1 MATFQY
7 LARDAAG
14 GRVDGI
20 LESSDGAALA
30 DVLAA
35 NGLTLVRASEVA
47 PGAAADATWIARLLS
62 PKVTTDDLLL
72 FFRQLSTL
80 LKAGVPILRAL
91 RGLQESATSRR
102 FGKVLSD
109 LQQQL
114 EGGRDLSTS
123 MQHDAKIFSP
133 YMVSMVRV
141 GEVTGRLP
149 EVLQGLFLQMN
160 FERESRDQ
168 AKAALRY
175 PIFVIFTAIAALAA
189 VNVFVIPAF
198 AKVYKSLHAELPLY
212 TTILIAI
219 SDFSVR
225 YWPLLIGLLAVI
237 ASALSYAMR
246 TERGREIR
254 DRLVLLLP
262 VFGPLLRKAALAR
275 FTKSFGLA
283 VNAGVPVVDALEVAL
298 ETTDNVVLS
307 KRIRTMRSAAEH
319 GESLVRAARTTGVF
333 TPTILQM
340 IAVGEETGALG
351 DMMNEVAEFYQRDV
365 EYAMKGLAA
374 QIEPI
379 LILVLGAMVLFIALG
394 VFLPMWSLGH
404 VVLHAK

>member
-7 LARDAAG
+7 LARDATG
-14 GRVDGI
+14 GKVDGI
-20 LESSDGAALA
+20 LESSDGTALA
-30 DVLAA
+30 DTLAA

-47 PGAAADATWIARLLS
+47 PGSTTDSASIARLFS
-62 PKVTTDDLLL
+62 PKVTSDDLLL
-72 FFRQLSTL
+72 FFRQLATL

-91 RGLQESATSRR
+91 HGLQESATARR

-149 EVLQGLFLQMN
+149 EVLQGLFLQMS

-175 PIFVIFTAIAALAA
+175 PLFVVFTAIAALAA
-189 VNVFVIPAF
+189 VNVLVIPAF
-198 AKVYKSLHAELPLY
+198 AKVYKGLHAELPLY
-212 TTILIAI
+212 TTILIGI
-219 SDFSVR
+219 SEFSVR
-225 YWPLLIGLLAVI
+225 YWPLLFGLLAAI
-237 ASALSYAMR
+237 AAGLSYAVR

-254 DRLVLLLP
+254 DGLVLLLP

-283 VNAGVPVVDALEVAL
+283 VNAGVPVVDALQVAL
-298 ETTDNVVLS
+298 ETADNVVLS
-307 KRIRTMRSAAEH
+307 KRIRTMRTAAER
-319 GESLVRAARTTGVF
+319 GESLVRAARATGVF

-351 DMMNEVAEFYQRDV
+351 DMMNEVADFYQRDV
-365 EYAMKGLAA
+365 EFATQGLAA

-379 LILVLGAMVLFIALG
+379 LILVLGAMVLMIALA
-394 VFLPMWSLGH
+394 VFMPMWNLSH
-404 VVLHAK
+404 VVLHK

>member
-7 LARDAAG
+7 LARDATGA
-14 GRVDGI
+14 RVDGI
-20 LESSDGAALA
+20 LESNDGAALA
-30 DVLAA
+30 DTLAA

-47 PGAAADATWIARLLS
+47 QGAAADASWRVQLFS

-91 RGLQESATSRR
+91 RGLQESATGRR
-102 FGKVLSD
+102 FGQVLSE
-109 LQQQL
+109 LQQHL

-149 EVLQGLFLQMN
+149 EVLQGLFLQMS
-160 FERESRDQ
+160 FERESREQ

-175 PIFVIFTAIAALAA
+175 PMFVVFTAIAALAA

-198 AKVYKSLHAELPLY
+198 AKVYKGLHAELPLY
-212 TTILIAI
+212 TTILIAL
-219 SDFSVR
+219 SDFSVH
-225 YWPLLIGLLAVI
+225 YWPLLLGALAAI
-237 ASALSYAMR
+237 AGTLSFAVR
-246 TERGREIR
+246 TERGREVR
-254 DRLVLLLP
+254 DQLLLLVP
-262 VFGPLLRKAALAR
+262 IFGPLLRKAALAR

-283 VNAGVPVVDALEVAL
+283 VNAGVPVVDALQVAL
-298 ETTDNVVLS
+298 ETADNLAIS
-307 KRIRTMRSAAEH
+307 NRIRTMRSAAER
-319 GESLVRAARTTGVF
+319 GESLVRAARATGVF

-340 IAVGEETGALG
+340 VAVGEETGALG
-351 DMMNEVAEFYQRDV
+351 DMMNEVADFYQREV
-365 EYAMKGLAA
+365 EYTMRGLAV

-379 LILVLGAMVLFIALG
+379 LILVLGAMVLMIALG
-394 VFLPMWSLGH
+394 VFLPMWNLSH
-404 VVLHAK
+404 VVLHK

>member
-7 LARDAAG
+7 LARDATG

-20 LESSDGAALA
+20 LESSDGTALA
-30 DVLAA
+30 DALAA

-47 PGAAADATWIARLLS
+47 QGAAAEPSWVSRLVS
-62 PKVTTDDLLL
+62 PKVATDDLLL

-80 LKAGVPILRAL
+80 LKSGVPILRAL
-91 RGLQESATSRR
+91 RGLQESATGRR
-102 FGKVLSD
+102 FGQVLSD

-123 MQHDAKIFSP
+123 MQRDANIFSP

-149 EVLQGLFLQMN
+149 DVLQGLFLQMS

-175 PIFVIFTAIAALAA
+175 PIFVVFTAIAALAA

-198 AKVYKSLHAELPLY
+198 AKVYKGLHAELPLY

-219 SDFSVR
+219 SDFTVHYSMV
-225 YWPLLIGLLAVI
+225 LFGLLAAIVLAI
-237 ASALSYAMR
+237 SYAVH

-275 FTKSFGLA
+275 FAKSFGLA
-283 VNAGVPVVDALEVAL
+283 VNAGVPVVDALQVAV
-298 ETTDNVVLS
+298 ETADNVVLS
-307 KRIRTMRSAAEH
+307 KRIRTMRSAAER
-319 GESLVRAARTTGVF
+319 GESLVRAARATGVF

-351 DMMNEVAEFYQRDV
+351 DMMNEVADFYQRDV
-365 EYAMKGLAA
+365 EYAMRGLAA

-379 LILVLGAMVLFIALG
+379 LILLLGAMVLVIALG
-394 VFLPMWSLGH
+394 VFLPMWNLSH
-404 VVLHAK
+404 VVLHR

>member
-1 MATFQY
+1 VATFQY
-7 LARDAAG
+7 LARDATG
-14 GRVDGI
+14 GKVDGI
-20 LESSDGAALA
+20 LESSDGTALA
-30 DVLAA
+30 DTLAA

-47 PGAAADATWIARLLS
+47 PGSTTDSAWIERLFS

-72 FFRQLSTL
+72 FFRQLATL

-91 RGLQESATSRR
+91 HGLQESVTARR

-149 EVLQGLFLQMN
+149 EVLQGLFLQMS

-175 PIFVIFTAIAALAA
+175 PLFVVFTAIAALAA
-189 VNVFVIPAF
+189 VNVLVIPAF
-198 AKVYKSLHAELPLY
+198 AKVYKGLHAELPLY
-212 TTILIAI
+212 TTILIGI
-219 SDFSVR
+219 SEFSVR
-225 YWPLLIGLLAVI
+225 YWPLLFGLLAAI
-237 ASALSYAMR
+237 AAGLSYAVR

-254 DRLVLLLP
+254 DGLVLLLP

-283 VNAGVPVVDALEVAL
+283 VNAGVPVVDALQVAL
-298 ETTDNVVLS
+298 ETADNVVLS
-307 KRIRTMRSAAEH
+307 KRIRTMRTAAER
-319 GESLVRAARTTGVF
+319 GESLVRAARATGVF

-351 DMMNEVAEFYQRDV
+351 DMMNEVADFYQRDV
-365 EYAMKGLAA
+365 EFATRNLAA

-379 LILVLGAMVLFIALG
+379 LILVLGAMVLMIALA
-394 VFLPMWSLGH
+394 VFMPMWNLSH
-404 VVLHAK
+404 VVLHK

>member
-7 LARDAAG
+7 LARDATG
-14 GRVDGI
+14 GRVEGI

-30 DVLAA
+30 DVLAT
-35 NGLTLVRASEVA
+35 NGLILVRASEVA
-47 PGAAADATWIARLLS
+47 QHATTRASWMAQLVS
-62 PKVTTDDLLL
+62 PKVTTEDLLL

-91 RGLQESATSRR
+91 HGLQESATSRR
-102 FGKVLSD
+102 FGQVLSD

-123 MQHDAKIFSP
+123 MKRNEKMFSP
-133 YMVSMVRV
+133 YMVSMVHV

-149 EVLQGLFLQMN
+149 EVLHGLFLQMS
-160 FERESRDQ
+160 FERESREQ

-175 PIFVIFTAIAALAA
+175 PTFVIFTAIFALAA
-189 VNVFVIPAF
+189 VNVFVIPSF
-198 AKVYKSLHAELPLY
+198 AKVYKGLHAELPLY
-212 TTILIAI
+212 TSILIAV
-219 SDFSVR
+219 SDFFVL
-225 YWPLLIGLLAVI
+225 YWPLLLGLLATV
-237 ASALSYAMR
+237 AGALSYAMR

-254 DRLVLLLP
+254 DVLLLLLP

-283 VNAGVPVVDALEVAL
+283 VNAGVPVVDALQVAL
-298 ETTDNVVLS
+298 ETADNVVLS

-319 GESLVRAARTTGVF
+319 GDSLVRAARTTGVF

-351 DMMNEVAEFYQRDV
+351 DMMNEVADFYQSDV

-379 LILVLGAMVLFIALG
+379 LILVLGGMVLIIALG
-394 VFLPMWSLGH
+394 VFLPMWNLGH
-404 VVLHAK
+404 VVLHR